1 MHPIEQSLSLL
12 KARQFRYG
20 AGVVHPDKSARGV
33 AGTFKRENF
42 VTPGPMPG
50 LVYLRNIGQGND
62 LMYDQPVAGKGDKM
76 VTEAEAEAYWPSHI
90 SQRTFMAPT
99 MRGLGLDADAAA
111 FRMEGGRYAPPDTD
125 FHEQKTMDRFTE
137 SIAPVMAHETMH
149 GLDSDFSR
157 GSFDQVELPA
167 HILEVATREAQK
179 AREGRFEPEPII
191 PKASQLLADRPQ
203 SGQPPNPDYEFDLTS
218 EPIVTGE
225 PMSIAWQLLK
235 ARGEPK
241 KREEMRQIADT
252 FHDESEVNHRERV
265 KQILQTMPYVKDK
278 VSQITGKPSSK
289 YKNVPVEAKETKDDE
304 DFRFEGGKAVVPFQV
319 MDRPLDVGSYRFAT
333 QMGDAR
339 NPNNPNYKE
348 FFDTGKISD
357 YDEREARRVNRQAEI
372 DRAWADL
379 DDRLFGEAGE

>member
-1 MHPIEQSLSLL
+1 MRPIEQSLSLL

-20 AGVVHPDKSARGV
+20 AGVAHPDKTAGGV

-50 LVYLRNIGQGND
+50 FVYLRNVGQGND
-62 LMYDQPVAGKGDKM
+62 WMYDQPVAGKGDKM
-76 VTEAEAEAYWPSHI
+76 VTEASAEAYWPSHI

-149 GLDSDFSR
+149 GLDSDLSR

-225 PMSIAWQLLK
+225 PMDIAMRLLK
-235 ARGEPK
+235 
-241 KREEMRQIADT
+241 
-252 FHDESEVNHRERV
+252 
-265 KQILQTMPYVKDK
+265 MP
-278 VSQITGKPSSK
+278 S
-289 YKNVPVEAKETKDDE
+289 N
-304 DFRFEGGKAVVPFQV
+304 
-319 MDRPLDVGSYRFAT
+319 PL
-333 QMGDAR
+333 
-339 NPNNPNYKE
+339 
-348 FFDTGKISD
+348 
-357 YDEREARRVNRQAEI
+357 
-372 DRAWADL
+372 
-379 DDRLFGEAGE
+379 

>member
-1 MHPIEQSLSLL
+1 MRPIEQSLSLL

-20 AGVVHPDKSARGV
+20 AGFAHPDKTAGGL

-50 LVYLRNIGQGND
+50 FVYLRNVGQGND
-62 LMYDQPVAGKGDKM
+62 WMYDQPVAGKGDKM
-76 VTEAEAEAYWPSHI
+76 VTEASAEAYWPSHI

-149 GLDSDFSR
+149 GLDSDLSR

-225 PMSIAWQLLK
+225 PMNLAWRLLK
-235 ARGEPK
+235 
-241 KREEMRQIADT
+241 
-252 FHDESEVNHRERV
+252 
-265 KQILQTMPYVKDK
+265 MP
-278 VSQITGKPSSK
+278 S
-289 YKNVPVEAKETKDDE
+289 N
-304 DFRFEGGKAVVPFQV
+304 
-319 MDRPLDVGSYRFAT
+319 PL
-333 QMGDAR
+333 
-339 NPNNPNYKE
+339 
-348 FFDTGKISD
+348 
-357 YDEREARRVNRQAEI
+357 
-372 DRAWADL
+372 
-379 DDRLFGEAGE
+379 